1 MKKLFLLSVALII
14 GATLYAQVKIGQTV
28 PDIKFDTILN
38 THEKKVETVAG
49 LKGKIIW
56 LEFWA
61 TWCSPC
67 VEAMPHL
74 QELQKQFE
82 GRLQVITISTEKEK
96 RVKQFITNR
105 PSNLWFAVDTADK
118 FSELFPYRTIPHA
131 VLIDQAGKVIAITE
145 PGNITHD
152 IIADVLAGK
161 PVNLPLKADD
171 QTDDPIKTYF
181 NANASVERRFLVQ
194 PAIRGLGSSSH
205 TYLRD
210 SVFKNRRITMINFP
224 LESIYRIAYKN
235 LPSGRVIDLTPK
247 ENISQNKMMY
257 CIDVIVPKGQE
268 NVLLPTLKRELASR
282 FELKASIEKRLK
294 QVYVLKI
301 ADTAKIEQL
310 KQSTTVEETFGAS
323 HGSFSGKGIKLSKI
337 ADYLEGFGL
346 VKLPVVDE
354 TGSNK
359 KYDISFEVQPEKN
372 GSLTEALNGLGL
384 KLEPGEREID
394 MLVFR

>member
-1 MKKLFLLSVALII
+1 MKKLFLLNVALII

-247 ENISQNKMMY
+247 ENISQNKIMY

-268 NVLLPTLKRELASR
+268 NVTSDA
-282 FELKASIEKRLK
+282 
-294 QVYVLKI
+294 
-301 ADTAKIEQL
+301 
-310 KQSTTVEETFGAS
+310 
-323 HGSFSGKGIKLSKI
+323 
-337 ADYLEGFGL
+337 
-346 VKLPVVDE
+346 
-354 TGSNK
+354 
-359 KYDISFEVQPEKN
+359 
-372 GSLTEALNGLGL
+372 
-384 KLEPGEREID
+384 
-394 MLVFR
+394 